1 MMRLSYHWLERA
13 AIFYIYF
20 PLLLFVGGWLRG
32 SIAIPLFGAFA
43 CVFYKR
49 YFKNQSREENDIVI
63 GKGVFLLVLAGIA
76 VWLTASGIGGFCK
89 QSGDWHK
96 HNAIL
101 HDLINYEWPVQ
112 YSLPEGGRGLL
123 SYYIAGYLF
132 PALVGKAAG
141 FRWAELAMLFQSIA
155 GICLVW
161 LYLCH
166 FLKLKIENKRKQI
179 FLFGLLVVFGG
190 AALAGKMIYGYFQPE
205 DISDSF
211 HWFSNTIRIQYSS
224 HIVLMRWVF
233 PQAIVPW
240 LATIIFLENP
250 DKIEDFV
257 WTGLPVFM
265 YSCFAFAGL
274 LPFYIG
280 MAIYRF
286 AKRKMTG
293 GGIQAG
299 IFHTKYVCLIWNVS
313 RSYYVYW
320 RKCVSEKAGYREPA
334 QD

>member
-13 AIFYIYF
+13 AVLYIYF

-32 SIAIPLFGAFA
+32 SIAIPLLGTFA

-49 YFKNQSREENDIVI
+49 YFKNRSKQENDIVI
-63 GKGVFLLVLAGIA
+63 GKSVALLVLAGIV

-101 HDLINYEWPVQ
+101 HDLINYNWPVQ

-123 SYYIAGYLF
+123 SYYIVSYLF
-132 PALVGKAAG
+132 PALVGKVSG
-141 FRWAELAMLFQSIA
+141 FRWAEFAMLFQSIV
-155 GICLVW
+155 GVCIVW

-166 FLKLKIENKRKQI
+166 FLKMELGNNRKQL
-179 FLFGLLVVFGG
+179 FLFGLLIVFGG
-190 AALAGKMIYGYFQPE
+190 AVLAGKMVYGYFQPE
-205 DISDSF
+205 DVSDSF
-211 HWFSNTIRIQYSS
+211 HWFSNQIRIQYSG

-233 PQAIVPW
+233 PQTIVPW
-240 LATIIFLENP
+240 LAVMLFLENP

-257 WTGLPVFM
+257 WIGLPVFM
-265 YSCFAFAGL
+265 YSCFAFTGL
-274 LPFYIG
+274 LPLYIG
-280 MAIYRF
+280 MAVYRF
-286 AKRKMTG
+286 IKEKNDRG

-299 IFHTKYVCLIWNVS
+299 IFHTKYVCLIWS
-313 RSYYVYW
+313 TAHPCYVYW
-320 RKCVSEKAGYREPA
+320 RKCVSGKTGYVKPA
-334 QD
+334 